1 MLWLFAPV
9 TSSESVSSTSTGE
22 VTVES
27 SRESLVDSEG
37 SSVVIVLA
45 VPLVLVGVA
54 VAAQGTTWRR
64 AARIASG
71 SLLLLGCL
79 LGAMSIGLPYL
90 PAAIALLVAGLRT
103 GTERRS
109 AVDT

>member
-22 VTVES
+22 VIVES
-27 SRESLVDSEG
+27 SHESLVDSEG
-37 SSVVIVLA
+37 ASVVLVLA
-45 VPLVLVGVA
+45 VPVVLVALAVVA
-54 VAAQGTTWRR
+54 QSTRWRR
-64 AARIASG
+64 AARIVSG

-90 PAAIALLVAGLRT
+90 PAAIALLLAGLRT
-103 GTERRS
+103 SDVAGS
-109 AVDT
+109 SIDT